1 MKAKFKKSSELKS
14 EQGLKYILH
23 KELAVTDPPR
33 SIKNLHASELTR
45 EDIEFCPRERAY
57 LLRDGDNRKDGRL
70 GTSLNVTYQVGRW
83 YENQVRNVWLR
94 KYALG
99 DWYCSNCGHTHQY
112 QTVPE
117 ACDNCSHPG
126 KHMTYIEPRAYSPE
140 YDCSCGIDF
149 MLWKDEF
156 LTPVEIKT
164 IDKDQFKVL
173 EAPLSE
179 HRRRTQFYLDLLSHS
194 TWMDFDVKINLDY
207 GYLLYCCK
215 GFGFADNTE
224 GRQGISDAKFSP
236 FKEFK
241 VKKISGEGLD
251 AVYQKAL
258 DVKAYKKTGKI
269 PKREVCPTITCKRA
283 KRCTYRE
290 TCFSEKS

>member
-1 MKAKFKKSSELKS
+1 MTAKFKKSSELKS

-23 KELAVTDPPR
+23 QELAVTDPPR
-33 SIKNLHASELTR
+33 SIKTLHASELTR
-45 EDIEFCPRERAY
+45 EDIEFCSRERTF

-70 GTSLNVTYQVGRW
+70 GTSLNVTFQVGRW

-99 DWYCSNCGHTHQY
+99 NWQCLECSHIHEY

-117 ACDNCSHPG
+117 ICDKCGTEGNYCL
-126 KHMTYIEPRAYSPE
+126 YLEPRAYSPE
-140 YDCSCGIDF
+140 FDCSCGID
-149 MLWKDEF
+149 MLLWKDEI

-164 IDKDQFKVL
+164 IKAEDFKAL

-179 HRRRTQFYLDLLSHS
+179 HRKRTQFYLDLLSHS
-194 TWMDFDVKINLDY
+194 TWMDFDVKLNLDY
-207 GYLLYCCK
+207 GLLLYVCK
-215 GFGFADNTE
+215 GFGFKDDFE
-224 GRQGISDAKFSP
+224 GRHGISDAIFSP

-241 VKKISGEGLD
+241 VKRLTKAGGLD
-251 AVYQKAL
+251 SVYAKAL
-258 DVKAYKKTGKI
+258 AVKKFHTNGI
-269 PKREVCPTITCKRA
+269 VPKREVCPTITCKRA

-290 TCFSEKS
+290 TCFSEK

>member
-14 EQGLKYILH
+14 EQGLKYLLH

-33 SIKNLHASELTR
+33 SIKTLHASELTR

-83 YENQVRNVWLR
+83 YEDQVRNNWLR

-99 DWYCSNCGHTHQY
+99 NWQCLNCLHVHEY
-112 QTVPE
+112 QTVPDN
-117 ACDNCSHPG
+117 CDNCEMDG
-126 KHMTYIEPRAYSPE
+126 VMCEYLEPRAYSPE
-140 YDCSCGIDF
+140 YDCSCGID
-149 MLWKDEF
+149 MLLWKDEI

-164 IDKDQFKVL
+164 IKGEDFKAL

-194 TWMDFDVKINLDY
+194 TWMDFDVKLNLEY
-207 GYLLYCCK
+207 GLLLYVCK
-215 GFGFADNTE
+215 GFGFADNME
-224 GRQGISDAKFSP
+224 GRHGISDAKFSP
-236 FKEFK
+236 FKEYK
-241 VKKISGEGLD
+241 VKRVSGEGLKE
-251 AVYQKAL
+251 VYAKAL
-258 DVKAYKKTGKI
+258 AVKKFHMDGII
-269 PKREVCPTITCKRA
+269 PRREICPTITCKRA

>member
-1 MKAKFKKSSELKS
+1 MKAKFKKASELKS
-14 EQGLKYILH
+14 EQGLKYLLH

-33 SIKNLHASELTR
+33 SIKTLHASELTR
-45 EDIEFCPRERAY
+45 EDIEFCPRERAF

-70 GTSLNVTYQVGRW
+70 GTSLNVTFQVGRF
-83 YENQVRNVWLR
+83 YEEMVRDKWLR

-99 DWYCSNCGHTHQY
+99 NWKCLACDHLHEY

-117 ACDNCSHPG
+117 TCDNCSMDG
-126 KHMTYIEPRAYSPE
+126 DVCLYLEPRAYSPE
-140 YDCSCGIDF
+140 YDCSCGID
-149 MLWKDEF
+149 MLLWKDEI

-164 IDKDQFKVL
+164 IDKDQFREL
-173 EAPLSE
+173 HAPLSE
-179 HRRRTQFYLDLLSHS
+179 HRKRTQFYLDLLSHS
-194 TWMDFDVKINLDY
+194 TWMDFDVKLNLDF

-215 GFGFADNTE
+215 GFGFADNME

-236 FKEFK
+236 FKEYK
-241 VKKISGEGLD
+241 VKRGDG
-251 AVYQKAL
+251 KAL
-258 DVKAYKKTGKI
+258 QSVYAKALAVKKFHTDGVV
-269 PKREVCPTITCKRA
+269 PKREICPTITCKRA

>member
-33 SIKNLHASELTR
+33 SIKTLHASELTR
-45 EDIEFCPRERAY
+45 EDIEFCPRERAF

-83 YENQVRNVWLR
+83 YEDQVRNNWLR

-99 DWYCSNCGHTHQY
+99 NWQCLECSHIHEY

-117 ACDNCSHPG
+117 KCDKCGTEGNYCL
-126 KHMTYIEPRAYSPE
+126 YLEPRAYSPE
-140 YDCSCGIDF
+140 FDCSCGID
-149 MLWKDEF
+149 MLLWKDEI
-156 LTPVEIKT
+156 LTTVEIKT
-164 IDKDQFKVL
+164 IKAEDFKAL

-194 TWMDFDVKINLDY
+194 TWMHFEVKFNLAY
-207 GYLLYCCK
+207 GLLLYVCK
-215 GFGFADNTE
+215 GFGFKDDFE
-224 GRQGISDAKFSP
+224 GRKGVSDANFSP
-236 FKEFK
+236 FKEYK
-241 VKKISGEGLD
+241 VKRVDGEGLES
-251 AVYQKAL
+251 VYAKAL
-258 DVKAYKKTGKI
+258 AVKKFNTDGVV
-269 PKREVCPTITCKRA
+269 PKREICPTITCKRA